1 MKSCFYYWGPLLFR
15 TKINKEDLVK
25 INQLCK
31 KDRSKDARKSLAGH
45 LDHEYYI
52 EKEKLFEILVK
63 YFDVY
68 KDFYYEWYR
77 KKLSSVEISDSWVNY
92 MKKGDYNPPHIH
104 LNCDLSSVLYL
115 KVPSELKKE
124 HNNYVGSI
132 EDGGPGSI
140 SFYHGEYRFLC
151 IDQVKFLPEE
161 GDFFVFPAFLRHSV
175 SPFKSD
181 VERISVAANFNI
193 KQQD

>member
-1 MKSCFYYWGPLLFR
+1 MKSCFYYWGPLLFK

-124 HNNYVGSI
+124 NDNYAGSI
-132 EDGGPGSI
+132 ENGGPGSI
-140 SFYHGEYRFLC
+140 SFYHGEYRPLC
-151 IDQVKFLPEE
+151 IDQVKFFPEE
-161 GDFFVFPAFLRHSV
+161 GEFFIFPSFLRHSV

-181 VERISVAANFNI
+181 VERVSVAANFNI